1 MGRLGKSVEIS
12 QDVGLEV
19 MVCDICKVEASSITE
34 IDSVCLQ
41 IDPVLKLHVEG

>member
-1 MGRLGKSVEIS
+1 MGCLGKSVEIS

-19 MVCDICKVEASSITE
+19 MVCDICKVGAR